1 MKNNLIFLL
10 FLFVFPT
17 FAAGG
22 GGSWYMQTQ
31 GVILRHTSKIYRS
44 QPLITDMAAAQHGKL
59 SSVHWQYQ
67 SPHPLP
73 PNLVATLCQNNRC
86 ITLPTPSGTTYAFKG
101 MNAADPFY
109 FTYEIKGQDILNK
122 PIYITA
128 NSIIVNYAIQMEAN
142 KNNIAAQ

>member
-10 FLFVFPT
+10 FLVVFPT

-22 GGSWYMQTQ
+22 SSWYMQIQ
-31 GVILRHTSKIYRS
+31 GVILRHTNKIYRS
-44 QPLITDMAAAQHGKL
+44 QSLVADMTAAQQSKL

-67 SPHPLP
+67 STHPLP
-73 PNLVATLCQNNRC
+73 PNLVATLCQNNHC

-109 FTYEIKGQDILNK
+109 FTYEIKGQNSLNK

-128 NSIIVNYAIQMEAN
+128 NSIIVNYAI
-142 KNNIAAQ
+142 